1 MIKVIFKEDRKDE
14 FNGLEYT
21 YKDYEGAQVGDIV
34 AVDTRYGYAIA
45 KVTQVNI
52 IDTKFVDEQLKEV
65 KTIVCSIDE
74 MKEEQEKRQKYNEVD
89 YIITHCC
96 PYDIFKEYSVYLITL
111 SNIDQ
116 SNVEHTSEIMLNQI
130 KNNIK
135 YNKWFFGHYHVDI
148 QLDEKHKCF
157 LNDFVEL

>member
-45 KVTQVNI
+45 KVTQINVV
-52 IDTKFVDEQLKEV
+52 DTKFVDEQLKEV

-74 MKEEQEKRQKYNEVD
+74 MKKEQEKRQKYNELVLKIRKD
-89 YIITHCC
+89 
-96 PYDIFKEYSVYLITL
+96 KLITEIKTL
-111 SNIDQ
+111 LNEEELKM
-116 SNVEHTSEIMLNQI
+116 VENMTYTDLKKLYEAV
-130 KNNIK
+130 K
-135 YNKWFFGHYHVDI
+135 
-148 QLDEKHKCF
+148 
-157 LNDFVEL
+157 